1 MIEIFDSVFKLSTH
15 ETSYVFAL
23 TEQGHAEH
31 IYYGKRLPDTD
42 ISALR
47 LKNTIML
54 GTTVERKEIMNMKNL
69 FNRAIAL
76 VCAVLMMI
84 SLFALPAFAHEGEDH
99 DHAEEAVQEGLS
111 TAAIVWIVIGGVLV
125 VAGVVLGIKYREK
138 IAKALRVYKSEFKKV
153 SWLSWKDTKKS
164 SLVVLGVLAAC
175 ALVICLL
182 DLGLYNGLLA
192 LIQALRG
199 LFS

>member
-1 MIEIFDSVFKLSTH
+1 
-15 ETSYVFAL
+15 
-23 TEQGHAEH
+23 
-31 IYYGKRLPDTD
+31 
-42 ISALR
+42 
-47 LKNTIML
+47 
-54 GTTVERKEIMNMKNL
+54 MKNL
-69 FNRAIAL
+69 FNRTLAL

-84 SLFALPAFAHEGEDH
+84 SLFALPTFAHEGH
-99 DHAEEAVQEGLS
+99 DHEGEEVVEEQGLS

-164 SLVVLGVLAAC
+164 SLVVLAVLAAC

-182 DLGLYNGLLA
+182 DLGLSKGLLEM
-192 LIQALRG
+192 IQALRG
-199 LFS
+199 LFA

>member
-1 MIEIFDSVFKLSTH
+1 
-15 ETSYVFAL
+15 
-23 TEQGHAEH
+23 
-31 IYYGKRLPDTD
+31 
-42 ISALR
+42 
-47 LKNTIML
+47 
-54 GTTVERKEIMNMKNL
+54 MKNL
-69 FNRAIAL
+69 FNRTLAL
-76 VCAVLMMI
+76 ICAVLMMI

-99 DHAEEAVQEGLS
+99 DHEEEEIVEEGLS

-138 IAKALRVYKSEFKKV
+138 IAKGLRVYKSEFKKV

-164 SLVVLGVLAAC
+164 SLVVLGVLVAC

-182 DLGLYNGLLA
+182 DLGLYKGLLA

-199 LFS
+199 LFA

>member
-1 MIEIFDSVFKLSTH
+1 
-15 ETSYVFAL
+15 
-23 TEQGHAEH
+23 
-31 IYYGKRLPDTD
+31 
-42 ISALR
+42 
-47 LKNTIML
+47 
-54 GTTVERKEIMNMKNL
+54 MNMKNL
-69 FNRAIAL
+69 FNRTLAL

-84 SLFALPAFAHEGEDH
+84 SLFALPAFAHEGH
-99 DHAEEAVQEGLS
+99 DHEGEKVVEEQGLS

-164 SLVVLGVLAAC
+164 SLVVLVVLAAC

-182 DLGLYNGLLA
+182 DLGLSKGLLEMV
-192 LIQALRG
+192 QALRG
-199 LFS
+199 LFA

>member
-1 MIEIFDSVFKLSTH
+1 
-15 ETSYVFAL
+15 
-23 TEQGHAEH
+23 
-31 IYYGKRLPDTD
+31 
-42 ISALR
+42 
-47 LKNTIML
+47 
-54 GTTVERKEIMNMKNL
+54 MKNL
-69 FNRAIAL
+69 FSRTLAL

-99 DHAEEAVQEGLS
+99 DHEEEEIVEEGLS

-138 IAKALRVYKSEFKKV
+138 IAKGLRVYKSEFKKV
-153 SWLSWKDTKKS
+153 SWLSWKDTRKS
-164 SLVVLGVLAAC
+164 SLVVLGVLVAC

-182 DLGLYNGLLA
+182 DLGLYKGLLA

-199 LFS
+199 LFA

>member
-1 MIEIFDSVFKLSTH
+1 
-15 ETSYVFAL
+15 
-23 TEQGHAEH
+23 
-31 IYYGKRLPDTD
+31 
-42 ISALR
+42 
-47 LKNTIML
+47 
-54 GTTVERKEIMNMKNL
+54 MKNML
-69 FNRAIAL
+69 NRTLAL

-84 SLFALPAFAHEGEDH
+84 SLFALPAFAHEGH
-99 DHAEEAVQEGLS
+99 DHEGEEVVEEQGLS

-138 IAKALRVYKSEFKKV
+138 IAKGLRVYKSEFKKV

-164 SLVVLGVLAAC
+164 SLVVLGVLVAC

-192 LIQALRG
+192 MIQALRG
-199 LFS
+199 LFA

>member
-1 MIEIFDSVFKLSTH
+1 
-15 ETSYVFAL
+15 
-23 TEQGHAEH
+23 
-31 IYYGKRLPDTD
+31 
-42 ISALR
+42 
-47 LKNTIML
+47 
-54 GTTVERKEIMNMKNL
+54 MKNL
-69 FNRAIAL
+69 FNRTLAL

-84 SLFALPAFAHEGEDH
+84 SLFALPTFAHEGH
-99 DHAEEAVQEGLS
+99 DHEGEEVVEEQGLS

-164 SLVVLGVLAAC
+164 SLVVLVVLAAC

-182 DLGLYNGLLA
+182 DLGLSKGLLEMV
-192 LIQALRG
+192 QALRG
-199 LFS
+199 LFA

>member
-1 MIEIFDSVFKLSTH
+1 
-15 ETSYVFAL
+15 
-23 TEQGHAEH
+23 
-31 IYYGKRLPDTD
+31 
-42 ISALR
+42 
-47 LKNTIML
+47 
-54 GTTVERKEIMNMKNL
+54 MKNL
-69 FNRAIAL
+69 FNRTLAL

-84 SLFALPAFAHEGEDH
+84 SLFALPAFAHEGH
-99 DHAEEAVQEGLS
+99 DHEGEEVVEEQGLS

-164 SLVVLGVLAAC
+164 SLVVLAVLAAC

-182 DLGLYNGLLA
+182 DLGLSKGLLEM
-192 LIQALRG
+192 IQALRG
-199 LFS
+199 LFA

>member
-1 MIEIFDSVFKLSTH
+1 
-15 ETSYVFAL
+15 
-23 TEQGHAEH
+23 
-31 IYYGKRLPDTD
+31 
-42 ISALR
+42 
-47 LKNTIML
+47 
-54 GTTVERKEIMNMKNL
+54 MKNQL
-69 FNRAIAL
+69 NRTLAL

-84 SLFALPAFAHEGEDH
+84 SLFALPAFADDHAGH
-99 DHAEEAVQEGLS
+99 DHATEEAEKTEGLS

-125 VAGVVLGIKYREK
+125 VAGVVLGIKYREN
-138 IAKALRVYKSEFKKV
+138 IVKALRVYKSEFKKV

>member
-1 MIEIFDSVFKLSTH
+1 
-15 ETSYVFAL
+15 
-23 TEQGHAEH
+23 
-31 IYYGKRLPDTD
+31 
-42 ISALR
+42 
-47 LKNTIML
+47 
-54 GTTVERKEIMNMKNL
+54 MKNL
-69 FNRAIAL
+69 FNRTLAL

-84 SLFALPAFAHEGEDH
+84 SLFALPAFAHEGH
-99 DHAEEAVQEGLS
+99 DHEGEEVVEEQGLS

-164 SLVVLGVLAAC
+164 SLVVLGVLVAC

-182 DLGLYNGLLA
+182 DLGLSKGLLE
-192 LIQALRG
+192 LVQALRK
-199 LFS
+199 LFTKA

>member
-1 MIEIFDSVFKLSTH
+1 
-15 ETSYVFAL
+15 
-23 TEQGHAEH
+23 
-31 IYYGKRLPDTD
+31 
-42 ISALR
+42 
-47 LKNTIML
+47 
-54 GTTVERKEIMNMKNL
+54 MNMKNL
-69 FNRAIAL
+69 FNRTLAL

-84 SLFALPAFAHEGEDH
+84 SLFALPAFAHEGH
-99 DHAEEAVQEGLS
+99 DHEGEEEVVEQGLS

-164 SLVVLGVLAAC
+164 SLVVLAVLAAC

-182 DLGLYNGLLA
+182 DLGLSKGLLEM
-192 LIQALRG
+192 IQALRG
-199 LFS
+199 LFA